1 MNTYKTIKILFIFSI
16 MTSFPSI
23 LRSEVLVFGGTGELG
38 SEIVYDLLEA
48 NKQVTVFTRPTS
60 KKSRLKGL
68 DVKYLTGDVLNEVD
82 VKNAITSKKFEV
94 IIDALARDRN
104 IDADF
109 YEISMQYISRWAKET
124 GVKQVIL
131 HGSVGAG
138 ISRKIYPSERYDAMK
153 DLLSSKDIGERY
165 LIESGVNYTI
175 IRNLI
180 LLPND
185 VKESGKAFLTEDQL
199 ARGGVTRD
207 ALARLTLKCLSNT
220 SCLNKVYHAI
230 DNDLIVPKRHS
241 RWKKQIDSM
250 K

>member
-1 MNTYKTIKILFIFSI
+1 MNICKTIKILFIFSI

-60 KKSRLKGL
+60 KKNRLKGL

-124 GVKQVIL
+124 KVKQVIL

-153 DLLSSKDIGERY
+153 DLLSAKDIGERY

-207 ALARLTLKCLSNT
+207 ALARLTLECLNKT

-230 DNDLIVPKRHS
+230 DNELVIPERHS

>member
-1 MNTYKTIKILFIFSI
+1 MNISKTIKILFIFSI

-60 KKSRLKGL
+60 KKNRLKGL

-124 GVKQVIL
+124 GVKQIIL

-153 DLLSSKDIGERY
+153 DLLSAKDIGERY

-207 ALARLTLKCLSNT
+207 ALARLTLECLNKT

-230 DNDLIVPKRHS
+230 DNELVIPERHS

>member
-124 GVKQVIL
+124 EVKQVIL

>member
-1 MNTYKTIKILFIFSI
+1 MNKYKTIKILFIFSI

-124 GVKQVIL
+124 EVKQVIL

-207 ALARLTLKCLSNT
+207 ALARLTLKCLSNR

>member
-1 MNTYKTIKILFIFSI
+1 MNICKTIKILFIFSI
-16 MTSFPSI
+16 ITAFPSI

-48 NKQVTVFTRPTS
+48 NKQVTVFARPTS
-60 KKSRLKGL
+60 KKTRLKGL
-68 DVKYLTGDVLNEVD
+68 DVKYLTGDVLNEED
-82 VKNAITSKKFEV
+82 VKNAITSKKFKV

-109 YEISMQYISRWAKET
+109 YEISMNYISKWARET
-124 GVKQVIL
+124 GIEQVIL

-138 ISRKIYPSERYDAMK
+138 MSRKIYPPERYDAMK
-153 DLLSSKDIGERY
+153 ELLGAKDIGERY

-185 VKESGKAFLTEDQL
+185 LKESGKAYLTEDQL

-207 ALARLTLKCLSNT
+207 ALARLTLECLSNT

-230 DNDLIVPKRHS
+230 DKDLIVPERHS
-241 RWKKQIDSM
+241 RWKEQLDSM